1 MMEVRLVCVG
11 RLKEPF
17 YIAAAE
23 EYAKRLGAFCSLKV
37 LEVPEERLP
46 ERPSPAQVEAALKK
60 EARRILEKL
69 PSGGVFTALCVE
81 GRQLSSPQWAAQIE
95 RWMVGGCSRLCLAIG
110 GSCGLHGSVK
120 ERAAL
125 RLSMSPMTFP
135 HHLARVMA
143 LEQLYRAFQ
152 INSGS
157 AYHK

>member
-60 EARRILEKL
+60 
-69 PSGGVFTALCVE
+69 
-81 GRQLSSPQWAAQIE
+81 
-95 RWMVGGCSRLCLAIG
+95 
-110 GSCGLHGSVK
+110 
-120 ERAAL
+120 
-125 RLSMSPMTFP
+125 
-135 HHLARVMA
+135 
-143 LEQLYRAFQ
+143 
-152 INSGS
+152 
-157 AYHK
+157 